1 MAFNTMGG
9 GDEKRLDGR
18 SASSGDEKRLDGRT
32 HEMKKWRMGYE
43 RLELGQQDTFGEPK
57 LSLFVVA
64 KFLEKVSKSLEVI
77 LEA

>member
-43 RLELGQQDTFGEPK
+43 RLELGQ
-57 LSLFVVA
+57 
-64 KFLEKVSKSLEVI
+64 
-77 LEA
+77 